1 MKKTITSLIL
11 LSIISVSI
19 SCARKPIEEI
29 TTRII
34 YPDGL
39 PAIGISKFINDNKK
53 IDNYIIEGELQKT
66 PDTLVAELL
75 KSEVEIA
82 VVPSNLALQV
92 YNKGMKYKVA
102 GTIGLG
108 SLYLVT
114 TEDIVNINELED
126 KEVYNTGKGLTP
138 DLIGKEILDIKG
150 LSEDRINYSYV
161 SAASELAPMIIS
173 GKAKYAIVP
182 EPILS
187 TIMSKKPNIKILLDF
202 NKEWKELKNSE
213 VGFPQSTLLIKED
226 FYNDNKELSKEIM
239 ENIKKS
245 VEWVNQNP
253 NEAGIIS
260 ESLGITVNKE
270 ILPDAIERGNLKF
283 YSIEDTKSEYI
294 KFFEII
300 NKENSNK
307 EGQVTYEEVFIK
319 E

>member
-1 MKKTITSLIL
+1 MKKIITALIL
-11 LSIISVSI
+11 LSITFVLIGCS
-19 SCARKPIEEI
+19 RKPIEEL

-53 IDNYIIEGELQKT
+53 IDNYILESELQRT
-66 PDTLVAELL
+66 PDALVAELL
-75 KSEVEIA
+75 KGEVEIA

-92 YNKGMKYKVA
+92 YNKGMEYRVA

-108 SLYLVT
+108 SLYLIT
-114 TEDIVNINELED
+114 TEEIININELEG
-126 KEVYNTGKGLTP
+126 KEIYNTGKGLTP

-150 LSEDRINYSYV
+150 LSEDKINYSYV

-187 TIMSKKPNIKILLDF
+187 TIISKTPNIKILLDF

-213 VGFPQSTLLIKED
+213 VGFPQSTLLIKEE
-226 FYNDNKELSKEIM
+226 FYNDNKKLSNKIM
-239 ENIKKS
+239 ENIKES
-245 VEWVNQNP
+245 IDWVNQNP

-260 ESLGITVNKE
+260 ERIGITINKD

-283 YSIEDTKSEYI
+283 YSIEETKSEYI